1 MSDPIDAEI
10 AQLEAEIARERQLLE
25 QEQQI
30 QQAKDAYNAQI
41 LSSNVPFSITDIAP
55 TVSGAMGS
63 AGGALRGALAGAPFG
78 PVGVVGGGLLGG
90 YVGDILG
97 TTAGKLTMADPV
109 NLAQIEQD
117 ARYGAALGAGLGG
130 LVKGGAALARLGK
143 SRIYDPL
150 VDMYRSYIG
159 PQTEQAAETLVGRE
173 INKLATAEELA
184 AAQTLKENAPPGSA
198 TQYMTTGQLTG
209 NVRLQQAEQLMSQQP
224 IAGANEEFATRAA
237 QRLDAFNKNAEAVA
251 GLQAIDQN
259 PKEAGKTIK
268 SLLGGAE
275 DAERKAASEAFQL
288 DEVRQ
293 TPVPVGDLQTNV
305 NELYAKYYK
314 DTNVAAPEGDL
325 NDLYNKVKELY
336 AKKPEQKRPA
346 FGFKEEKPTAP
357 EVTVGTIQDLRS
369 KLLEITRRGI
379 KKDADQAFAGE
390 LARTL
395 DGLIDNAPGVEK
407 LDVARGKWRNYVQS
421 WFYDDQGQM
430 TPLRR
435 ILRTQA
441 PEDVFSK
448 YKQNSAFTDAVNGKL
463 GAARPELVASDLT
476 DFIAQPTAQAKL
488 AWIKDAK
495 TRARLEGTPL
505 WDIIDGWKNEL
516 EMITQATGGNV
527 PRLAPSNLD
536 VQARALVRALGG
548 NPDIALSAGER
559 AIEAQGTNL
568 ARSLGTSALRQAG
581 PGLLGAGVG
590 GYLGSLTDE
599 EGKGSNKNMYLG
611 ALTGAGLGLGANVS
625 ALSGAGAGIMTS
637 LAGGKARMGTELAGE
652 ALTKALLDPTEAARM
667 AYLARNASVPVP
679 YQVPV
684 PAMQQV
690 LPGAMAAGSAVN
702 LGGGQ
707 RTFGADAVT
716 PTPTPTPQPTPA
728 PTPEPT
734 AAPLVSDQP
743 MQEDI
748 ETGNLSDFA
757 PGELNADM
765 IELPSGEN
773 VSIPAGEGYM
783 EPSLVKAVMMV
794 ESGGR
799 PDAVSRKGATGL
811 MQLMPQT
818 AKDLGVDPKD
828 PQQNIEGGSRYL
840 QSMYDRFGRL
850 ELAIAAYNM
859 GPGALSRAL
868 ARSDATEWG
877 DLVNDLGTY
886 SSKNRKGLPKETIDY
901 VNKVINKFV
910 QMG

>member
-1 MSDPIDAEI
+1 MDGFDPADAEI
-10 AQLEAEIARERQLLE
+10 AQLEAEIAKERQLLE

-63 AGGALRGALAGAPFG
+63 AGGALRGALAGAPLG
-78 PVGVVGGGLLGG
+78 PVGVIGGGLLGG

-109 NLAQIEQD
+109 DLAQIEQD
-117 ARYGAALGAGLGG
+117 ARYGTALGAGLGG

-143 SRIYDPL
+143 SKIYDPL

-209 NVRLQQAEQLMSQQP
+209 NVRLQQAEQLLSQQP

-251 GLQAIDQN
+251 GLQAVDQN

-275 DAERKAASEAFQL
+275 DAERKAASQAFDL
-288 DEVRQ
+288 KEVREV
-293 TPVPVGDLQTNV
+293 PVPLGTLKNDVS
-305 NELYAKYYK
+305 ELYTKYYK
-314 DTNVAAPEGDL
+314 DTKVTAPSGELD
-325 NDLYNKVKELY
+325 NLYQKVKQLY
-336 AKKPEQKRPA
+336 S
-346 FGFKEEKPTAP
+346 EKPIERGVGFGVPLEKEGATASK
-357 EVTVGTIQDLRS
+357 EVTVGMVQDLRS
-369 KLLEITRRGI
+369 ELLKITRKGI
-379 KKDADQAFAGE
+379 QKDSDQAFAGE

-407 LDVARGKWRNYVQS
+407 LDIARGKWRNYVQS

-590 GYLGSLTDE
+590 GYLGSQTGDP
-599 EGKGSNKNMYLG
+599 NAMYMG
-611 ALTGAGLGLGANVS
+611 ALAGAGLGLGANTT

-652 ALTKALLDPTEAARM
+652 ALKKALLDPTEAARM

-684 PAMQQV
+684 PGMQQV
-690 LPGAMAAGSAVN
+690 LPVAMAAGSAVN

-748 ETGNLSDFA
+748 ETGNLGDFA
-757 PGELNADM
+757 PGELDADM

-886 SSKNRKGLPKETIDY
+886 SSKNRKGLPRETIDY

>member
-1 MSDPIDAEI
+1 M
-10 AQLEAEIARERQLLE
+10 LE
-25 QEQQI
+25 QEQAAKAAYESAPVVVSAFPFMMMPRS
-30 QQAKDAYNAQI
+30 QARETSPVI
-41 LSSNVPFSITDIAP
+41 GSI
-55 TVSGAMGS
+55 GGS
-63 AGGALRGALAGAPFG
+63 AGGALAGALAGAPLG

-90 YVGDILG
+90 YAGDILG
-97 TTAGKLTMADPV
+97 TTAADV
-109 NLAQIEQD
+109 TVGNQIDLARREEE
-117 ARYGAALGAGLGG
+117 ARYGALLGAGLGG
-130 LVKGGAALARLGK
+130 LIKSGTALARLGK

-150 VDMYRSYIG
+150 VDMYRGYIG

-173 INKLATAEELA
+173 IGRLASADELATARQLLED
-184 AAQTLKENAPPGSA
+184 APAGSA

-209 NVRLQQAEQLMSQQP
+209 NVRLQQAEQLLSQQP

-251 GLQAIDQN
+251 GLQAVDQN

-268 SLLGGAE
+268 TLLGEAE
-275 DAERKAASEAFQL
+275 EAERKAASEAFAL
-288 DEVRQ
+288 KEVREVA
-293 TPVPVGDLQTNV
+293 VPLGTLEKDVSK
-305 NELYAKYYK
+305 LYTKYYK
-314 DTNVAAPEGDL
+314 DTKVTAPSGELDNL
-325 NDLYNKVKELY
+325 FEKIKQLYS
-336 AKKPEQKRPA
+336 
-346 FGFKEEKPTAP
+346 EKPVERGVGFGVPLEKESATATK
-357 EVTVGTIQDLRS
+357 EVTVGMVQDLRS
-369 KLLEITRRGI
+369 ELLKITRQGI
-379 KKDADQAFAGE
+379 QKDSDQAFAGE
-390 LARTL
+390 LASTL
-395 DGLIDNAPGVEK
+395 NGLIDNAPGVEK
-407 LDVARGKWRNYVQS
+407 LDIARNKWRNYAQS
-421 WFYDDQGQM
+421 WFYDDQQQM

-463 GAARPELVASDLT
+463 GAARPELVASDLN
-476 DFIAQPTAQAKL
+476 DFISQPTAQAKL

-505 WDIIDGWKNEL
+505 WDIVDGWKNEL

-536 VQARALVRALGG
+536 VQAKALVRALGG

-590 GYLGSLTDE
+590 GYLGSQTGDP
-599 EGKGSNKNMYLG
+599 NAMYMG
-611 ALTGAGLGLGANVS
+611 ALAGAGLGLGANTT

-637 LAGGKARMGTELAGE
+637 LAGGRARAGTELAGD
-652 ALTKALLDPTEAARM
+652 ALKRALLDPVEASRM
-667 AYLARNASVPVP
+667 VNLAQNAVVSAP

-684 PAMQQV
+684 PAMQQI
-690 LPGAMAAGSAVN
+690 LPGAMAAGVAVN

-707 RTFGADAVT
+707 RVLGANRAAA
-716 PTPTPTPQPTPA
+716 TPTPTPQPTPA
-728 PTPEPT
+728 PTPAPTAEPT
-734 AAPLVSDQP
+734 TAPMVSDQP
-743 MQEDI
+743 TQEDI
-748 ETGNLSDFA
+748 DTGNLSDFA
-757 PGELNADM
+757 PGELEADM
-765 IELPSGEN
+765 LELPSGES

-783 EPSLVKAVMMV
+783 EPALIKAVVMV

-799 PDAVSRKGATGL
+799 PGAVSRKGATGL

-818 AKDLGVDPKD
+818 AKELGVDPKD

-877 DLVNDLGTY
+877 ELVNDLGTY
-886 SSKNRKGLPKETIDY
+886 SSKNRKGLPKETINY
-901 VNKVINKFV
+901 VNKVINEFV
-910 QMG
+910 KMG